1 MTSPAVPDQ
10 DAGLV
15 RDIVALAEQR
25 AGDWFSPFEDRRPV
39 VSLVSYSVRPRCFLY
54 RFALASP
61 SARREIV
68 AKVRHSDPRHRRADR
83 YPDRPELTP
92 HRTVSDAEAA
102 HLEYIGLN
110 QIAAALQGADPQRL
124 GVLRALAEL
133 PDRATVVMEYVDH
146 PTLRQLVARPR
157 ARPGRRARGPL
168 REPVWAALGEWLSRF
183 HSAHPGNSLT
193 DRMTSSDD
201 VADQLDRC
209 VEFVARTG
217 ADVSGIRR
225 LRESAM
231 RRLHAGWPSE
241 LPSAL
246 GHGDFTAQNVFVA
259 PGGAITV
266 FDPLPLWRV
275 CVFEDLARLTMG
287 LRLLGP
293 QAVTRGRLFSPAHLD
308 RWESDLLVA
317 YSGSAGPQRDLLQ
330 VYQAVVLLDRW
341 CQLLGKRPH
350 GGRGRDS
357 FRKARVRIATRWLGS
372 EAVRLTGLLD

>member
-1 MTSPAVPDQ
+1 MTLPGVPDEH
-10 DAGLV
+10 AGLV
-15 RDIVALAEQR
+15 RDVVELAEQR
-25 AGDWFSPFEDRRPV
+25 AGDWFSPFEGRRPV
-39 VSLVSYSVRPRCFLY
+39 VSLVSYSVRPRCYLY
-54 RFALASP
+54 RFTLTSA

-68 AKVRHSDPRHRRADR
+68 AKVRHSDPQHRRADR

-92 HRTVSDAEAA
+92 HRTISDAEAA
-102 HLEYIGLN
+102 HLEYVGLH
-110 QIAAALQGADPQRL
+110 QIAAALKGADPQRL

-133 PDRATVVMEYVDH
+133 PDRATVVMEYLDQ

-168 REPVWAALGEWLSRF
+168 PDCVWPALGEWLTRF
-183 HSAHPGNSLT
+183 HSAHPGDSLP

-201 VADQLDRC
+201 VADQLDRS
-209 VEFVARTG
+209 VQFVARTG
-217 ADVSGIRR
+217 VDVSGIRR
-225 LRESAM
+225 LRESAI

-259 PGGAITV
+259 PQGTITI

-308 RWESDLLVA
+308 GWESDLLAA
-317 YSGSAGPQRDLLQ
+317 YSGSARPLRDLLH
-330 VYQAVVLLDRW
+330 VYQAVLLLDRW
-341 CQLLGKRPH
+341 CQLLGKRPQ

-357 FRKARVRIATRWLGS
+357 FRRARVRIATGWFDS
-372 EAVRLTGLLD
+372 EAVRLTGLLG

>member
-293 QAVTRGRLFSPAHLD
+293 QAVTRGRLFSPTHLD
-308 RWESDLLVA
+308 RWESDLLAA

>member
-1 MTSPAVPDQ
+1 MTLPGVPDEH
-10 DAGLV
+10 AGLV
-15 RDIVALAEQR
+15 RDVVELAEQR
-25 AGDWFSPFEDRRPV
+25 AGDWFSPFEGRRPV
-39 VSLVSYSVRPRCFLY
+39 VSLVSYSVRPRCYLY
-54 RFALASP
+54 RFTLTSA

-68 AKVRHSDPRHRRADR
+68 AKVRHSDPQHRRADR

-92 HRTVSDAEAA
+92 HRTISDAEAA
-102 HLEYIGLN
+102 HLEYVGLH
-110 QIAAALQGADPQRL
+110 QIAAALKGADPQRL

-133 PDRATVVMEYVDH
+133 PDRATVVMEYLDQ

-168 REPVWAALGEWLSRF
+168 PDCVWTALGEWLTRF
-183 HSAHPGNSLT
+183 HSAHPGDSLP

-201 VADQLDRC
+201 VADQLDRS
-209 VEFVARTG
+209 VQFVARTG
-217 ADVSGIRR
+217 VDVSGIRR
-225 LRESAM
+225 LRESAI

-259 PGGAITV
+259 PQGTITI

-308 RWESDLLVA
+308 GWESDLLAA
-317 YSGSAGPQRDLLQ
+317 YSGSARPLRDLLH
-330 VYQAVVLLDRW
+330 VYQAVLLLDRW
-341 CQLLGKRPH
+341 CQLLGKRPQ

-357 FRKARVRIATRWLGS
+357 FRRARVRIATGWFDS
-372 EAVRLTGLLD
+372 EAVRLTGLLG

>member
-1 MTSPAVPDQ
+1 MKPPVVPEE
-10 DAGLV
+10 DAGLL

-25 AGDWFSPFEDRRPV
+25 AGDWFSPFEGTRPL
-39 VSLVSYSVRPRCFLY
+39 VSLTSHSVRPRCFLY
-54 RFALASP
+54 RFTLTSP
-61 SARREIV
+61 LARREIV

-92 HRTVSDAEAA
+92 HRTISDAEAA
-102 HLEYIGLN
+102 HLEFVGLN

-133 PDRATVVMEYVDH
+133 PERATVVMEYVDQ

-157 ARPGRRARGPL
+157 ARPGRRTRGPL
-168 REPVWAALGEWLSRF
+168 HDSVWTALGEWLSRF
-183 HSAHPGNSLT
+183 HSAHPGASLPG
-193 DRMTSSDD
+193 RMTSSDD
-201 VADQLDRC
+201 VEGQLDRS

-217 ADVSGIRR
+217 VDVSGIRC
-225 LRESAM
+225 LRESAI

-259 PGGAITV
+259 PEGTITI

-293 QAVTRGRLFSPAHLD
+293 QAVTRGRLLSPAHLD
-308 RWESDLLVA
+308 RWESDLLAA
-317 YSGSAGPQRDLLQ
+317 YSGSARPLRDLLH
-330 VYQAVVLLDRW
+330 VYQAVLLLDRW
-341 CQLLGKRPH
+341 CQLLGKRPQ

-357 FRKARVRIATRWLGS
+357 FRKARVRIATGWFDS
-372 EAVRLTGLLD
+372 EAVRLTGLLG

>member
-1 MTSPAVPDQ
+1 MTPPAVPD
-10 DAGLV
+10 DHAGLV
-15 RDIVALAEQR
+15 RDVVALAEQR
-25 AGDWFSPFEDRRPV
+25 AAEWFSPFEGTRPV
-39 VSLVSYSVRPRCFLY
+39 VSLVSYSVRPRCYLY
-54 RFALASP
+54 RFTLASP

-68 AKVRHSDPRHRRADR
+68 AKVRHSDPQHRRADR

-92 HRTVSDAEAA
+92 HRTISDAEAA
-102 HLEYIGLN
+102 HLEYVGLN

-133 PDRATVVMEYVDH
+133 PDRATVVMEYVDQ

-157 ARPGRRARGPL
+157 ARPGRRAPGPL
-168 REPVWAALGEWLSRF
+168 RDCVWTALGEWLSRF
-183 HSAHPGNSLT
+183 HSAHPGDSLP

-201 VADQLDRC
+201 VVDQLDRS

-217 ADVSGIRR
+217 VDVSGIRR
-225 LRESAM
+225 LRESAIG
-231 RRLHAGWPSE
+231 RLHAGWPSE

-246 GHGDFTAQNVFVA
+246 GHGDFTAQNVFVT
-259 PGGAITV
+259 PEGRITI

-308 RWESDLLVA
+308 RWESDLLAA
-317 YSGSAGPQRDLLQ
+317 YSGSARPLRDLLH
-330 VYQAVVLLDRW
+330 VYQAVLLLDRW
-341 CQLLGKRPH
+341 CQLLGKRPQ

-357 FRKARVRIATRWLGS
+357 FRQARVRIATGWFDS
-372 EAVRLTGLLD
+372 EAVRLTGLLR

>member
-1 MTSPAVPDQ
+1 MTLPGVPDEH
-10 DAGLV
+10 AGLV
-15 RDIVALAEQR
+15 RDVVELAEQR
-25 AGDWFSPFEDRRPV
+25 AGDWFSPFEGRRPV
-39 VSLVSYSVRPRCFLY
+39 VSLVSYSVRPRCYLY
-54 RFALASP
+54 RFTLTSA

-68 AKVRHSDPRHRRADR
+68 AKVRHSDPQHRRADR

-92 HRTVSDAEAA
+92 HRTISDAEAA
-102 HLEYIGLN
+102 HLEYVGLH
-110 QIAAALQGADPQRL
+110 QIAAALKGADPQRL

-133 PDRATVVMEYVDH
+133 PDRATVVMEYLDQ

-168 REPVWAALGEWLSRF
+168 PDCVWTALGEWLSRF
-183 HSAHPGNSLT
+183 HSAHPGDSLP

-201 VADQLDRC
+201 VADQLDRS
-209 VEFVARTG
+209 VQFVARTG
-217 ADVSGIRR
+217 VDVSGIRC
-225 LRESAM
+225 LRESAI

-259 PGGAITV
+259 PQGRITV

-275 CVFEDLARLTMG
+275 CVVEDLARLTMG

-308 RWESDLLVA
+308 AWESDLLAA
-317 YSGSAGPQRDLLQ
+317 YSGSARPLRDLLHA
-330 VYQAVVLLDRW
+330 YQAVLLLDRY
-341 CQLLGKRPH
+341 CQLLGKRPQ

-357 FRKARVRIATRWLGS
+357 FRRARVRVATGWFDS
-372 EAVRLTGLLD
+372 EAVRLTGLLG

>member
-102 HLEYIGLN
+102 HLEYIGLK

-308 RWESDLLVA
+308 RWESDLLAA